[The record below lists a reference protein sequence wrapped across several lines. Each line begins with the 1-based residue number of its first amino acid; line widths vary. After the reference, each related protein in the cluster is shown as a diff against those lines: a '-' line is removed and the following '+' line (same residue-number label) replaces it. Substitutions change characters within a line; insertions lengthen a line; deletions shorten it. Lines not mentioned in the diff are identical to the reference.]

1 MKGFLICCK
10 AKDIGMKITD
20 HFKNNLN
27 EHLNSN
33 TLLNSTSIKLSQE
46 LDMLVVREQMK
57 KVNSHG
63 CTM

>member
-33 TLLNSTSIKLSQE
+33 TLLDSTSIKLSQE
-46 LDMLVVREQMK
+46 LDRLVVKEQLK
-57 KVNSHG
+57 KVNSYG
-63 CTM
+63 C